1 MELQEI
7 KGRLRELF
15 PKANLSTTRISQ
27 YAEKL
32 KAKLSE
38 ESTKEDVD
46 NLIKDLNDLVDFE
59 QVAKDDDRL
68 RTYQKP
74 REELKEIVLEQEQKQ
89 EVIKKATENDS
100 IAELLKQMS
109 DKIDKLESDKFQ
121 ESVSSKFKSDKRLE
135 GIPSLIVDKF
145 VPKSFDE
152 IESTIE
158 SLVDT
163 FKDEQIKS
171 KLNSFGRDIPPQGE
185 HSKSVE
191 VKPKSLEDLK
201 KAGIKI

>member
-7 KGRLRELF
+7 QGRLRLLY
-15 PKANLSTTRISQ
+15 PKANLSSTRISQ
-27 YAEKL
+27 YAERL

-38 ESTKEDVD
+38 ESTQEDVD
-46 NLIKDLNDLVDFE
+46 NLIKDLNDLVDFS

-74 REELKEIVLEQEQKQ
+74 KEEMKQ
-89 EVIKKATENDS
+89 EEPTPTNTDNPMLEM
-100 IAELLKQMS
+100 LKQLT

-121 ESVSSKFKSDKRLE
+121 ESVSGKFKSDKRLE
-135 GIPSLIVDKF
+135 GIPSLVVDKF
-145 VPKSFDE
+145 VPKSFED

-171 KLNSFGRDIPPQGE
+171 KLNSFGRNIPPQGE

-191 VKPKSLEDLK
+191 VKQASDKEVEDVLK
-201 KAGIKI
+201 NLGL

>member
-7 KGRLRELF
+7 QGRLRLLC
-15 PKANLSTTRISQ
+15 PKANLSSTRISQ
-27 YAEKL
+27 YAERL

-38 ESTKEDVD
+38 ESTQEDVD
-46 NLIKDLNDLVDFE
+46 NLIKDLNDLVDFS

-74 REELKEIVLEQEQKQ
+74 KEEMKQ
-89 EVIKKATENDS
+89 EETPKPTNTDNPMLEM
-100 IAELLKQMS
+100 LKQLT

-121 ESVSSKFKSDKRLE
+121 ESVSGKFKSDKRLE
-135 GIPSLIVDKF
+135 GIPSLVVDKF
-145 VPKSFDE
+145 VPKSFED

-185 HSKSVE
+185 HSKNVE
-191 VKPKSLEDLK
+191 VKQASDKEVEDVLK
-201 KAGIKI
+201 NLGL

>member
-1 MELQEI
+1 MELQDI
-7 KGRLRELF
+7 QGRLRLLY
-15 PKANLSTTRISQ
+15 PKANLSSTRISQ
-27 YAEKL
+27 YAERL

-38 ESTKEDVD
+38 ESTQEDVD
-46 NLIKDLNDLVDFE
+46 NLIKDLNDLVDFS

-74 REELKEIVLEQEQKQ
+74 KEEMKQ
-89 EVIKKATENDS
+89 EEPPKPTDNPMLEM
-100 IAELLKQMS
+100 LKQLT

-121 ESVSSKFKSDKRLE
+121 ESVSGKFKSDKRLE

-145 VPKSFDE
+145 VPKSFED

-191 VKPKSLEDLK
+191 VKQASDKEVDDVFKNLGL
-201 KAGIKI
+201 

>member
-7 KGRLRELF
+7 QGRLRLIY
-15 PKANLSTTRISQ
+15 PKANLSSIRISQ

-38 ESTKEDVD
+38 ESTQEDVD
-46 NLIKDLNDLVDFE
+46 NLIKDLNDLVDFS

-68 RTYQKP
+68 RTYQNPK
-74 REELKEIVLEQEQKQ
+74 EEMKQ
-89 EVIKKATENDS
+89 EEPAPTDTDNPMLEM
-100 IAELLKQMS
+100 LKQLT

-121 ESVSSKFKSDKRLE
+121 ESVSGKFKSDKRLE
-135 GIPSLIVDKF
+135 GIPSLVVDKF
-145 VPKSFDE
+145 VPKSFED

-191 VKPKSLEDLK
+191 VKPKSIEDLQK
-201 KAGIKI
+201 EGIKI

>member
-7 KGRLRELF
+7 QGRLRLLY
-15 PKANLSTTRISQ
+15 PKANLSSTRISQ
-27 YAEKL
+27 YAERL

-38 ESTKEDVD
+38 ESTQEDVD
-46 NLIKDLNDLVDFE
+46 NLIKDLNDLVDFS

-74 REELKEIVLEQEQKQ
+74 KEEMKQ
-89 EVIKKATENDS
+89 EEPTPTNTDNPMLEM
-100 IAELLKQMS
+100 LKQLT

-121 ESVSSKFKSDKRLE
+121 ESVSGKFKSDKRLE
-135 GIPSLIVDKF
+135 GIPSLVVDKF
-145 VPKSFDE
+145 VPKSFED

-185 HSKSVE
+185 HSKNVE
-191 VKPKSLEDLK
+191 VKPKSIEDLQK
-201 KAGIKI
+201 EGIKI

>member
-7 KGRLRELF
+7 QGRLRLIY
-15 PKANLSTTRISQ
+15 PKANLSSIRISQ
-27 YAEKL
+27 YAERL

-38 ESTKEDVD
+38 ESTQEDVD
-46 NLIKDLNDLVDFE
+46 NLIKDLNDLVDFS

-74 REELKEIVLEQEQKQ
+74 KEEMKQ
-89 EVIKKATENDS
+89 EEPAPTDTDNPMLEM
-100 IAELLKQMS
+100 LKQLT

-121 ESVSSKFKSDKRLE
+121 ESVSGKFKSDKRLE
-135 GIPSLIVDKF
+135 GIPSLVVDKF
-145 VPKSFDE
+145 VPKSFED

-191 VKPKSLEDLK
+191 VKPKSIEDLQK
-201 KAGIKI
+201 EGIKI

>member
-7 KGRLRELF
+7 QGRLRLLY
-15 PKANLSTTRISQ
+15 PKANLSSTRISQ
-27 YAEKL
+27 YAERL

-38 ESTKEDVD
+38 ESTQEDVD
-46 NLIKDLNDLVDFE
+46 NLIKDLNDLVDFS

-74 REELKEIVLEQEQKQ
+74 KEEMKQ
-89 EVIKKATENDS
+89 EETPKPTNTDNPMLEM
-100 IAELLKQMS
+100 LKQLT

-121 ESVSSKFKSDKRLE
+121 ESVSGKFKSDKRLE
-135 GIPSLIVDKF
+135 GIPSLVVDKF
-145 VPKSFDE
+145 VPKSFED

-191 VKPKSLEDLK
+191 VKPKSIEDLQK
-201 KAGIKI
+201 EGIKI

>member
-7 KGRLRELF
+7 QGRLRLLY
-15 PKANLSTTRISQ
+15 PKANLSSTRISQ
-27 YAEKL
+27 YAERL

-38 ESTKEDVD
+38 ESTQEDVD
-46 NLIKDLNDLVDFE
+46 NLIKDLNDLVDFS

-74 REELKEIVLEQEQKQ
+74 KEEMKQ
-89 EVIKKATENDS
+89 EEPAPTDTDNPMLEM
-100 IAELLKQMS
+100 LKQLT

-121 ESVSSKFKSDKRLE
+121 ESVSGKFKSDKRLE
-135 GIPSLIVDKF
+135 GIPSLVVDKF
-145 VPKSFDE
+145 VPKSFED

-185 HSKSVE
+185 HSKNVE
-191 VKPKSLEDLK
+191 VKPKSIEDLQK
-201 KAGIKI
+201 EGIKI

>member
-7 KGRLRELF
+7 QGRLRLLY
-15 PKANLSTTRISQ
+15 PKANLSSTRISQ
-27 YAEKL
+27 YAERL

-38 ESTKEDVD
+38 ESTQEDVD
-46 NLIKDLNDLVDFE
+46 NLIKDLNDLVDFS

-74 REELKEIVLEQEQKQ
+74 KEEMKQ
-89 EVIKKATENDS
+89 EEPAPTGTDNPMLEM
-100 IAELLKQMS
+100 LKQLT

-121 ESVSSKFKSDKRLE
+121 ESVSGKFKSDKRLE
-135 GIPSLIVDKF
+135 GIPSLVVDKF
-145 VPKSFDE
+145 VPKSFED

-185 HSKSVE
+185 HSKNVE
-191 VKPKSLEDLK
+191 VKPKSIEDLQK
-201 KAGIKI
+201 EGIKI

>member
-7 KGRLRELF
+7 QGRLRLLY
-15 PKANLSTTRISQ
+15 PKANLSSTRISQ
-27 YAEKL
+27 YAERL

-38 ESTKEDVD
+38 ESTQEDVD
-46 NLIKDLNDLVDFE
+46 NLIKDLNDLVDFS

-74 REELKEIVLEQEQKQ
+74 KEEMKQ
-89 EVIKKATENDS
+89 EETPKPTETPTDNPML
-100 IAELLKQMS
+100 EMLKQLT

-121 ESVSSKFKSDKRLE
+121 ESVSGKFKSDKRLE
-135 GIPSLIVDKF
+135 GIPSLVVDKF
-145 VPKSFDE
+145 VPKSFED

-185 HSKSVE
+185 HSKNVE
-191 VKPKSLEDLK
+191 VKPKSIEDLQK
-201 KAGIKI
+201 EGIKI

>member
-7 KGRLRELF
+7 QGRLRLLY
-15 PKANLSTTRISQ
+15 PKANLSSTRISQ
-27 YAEKL
+27 YAERL

-38 ESTKEDVD
+38 ESTQEDVD
-46 NLIKDLNDLVDFE
+46 NLIKDLNDLVDFS

-74 REELKEIVLEQEQKQ
+74 KEEMKQ
-89 EVIKKATENDS
+89 EEPAPTNTENPML
-100 IAELLKQMS
+100 EMLKQLT

-121 ESVSSKFKSDKRLE
+121 ESVSGKFKSDKRLE
-135 GIPSLIVDKF
+135 GIPSLVVDKF
-145 VPKSFDE
+145 VPKSFDD

-185 HSKSVE
+185 HSKNVE
-191 VKPKSLEDLK
+191 VKPKSIEDLQK
-201 KAGIKI
+201 EGIKI

>member
-1 MELQEI
+1 MNLQEI
-7 KGRLRELF
+7 QGRLRLLY
-15 PKANLSTTRISQ
+15 PKANLSSTRISQ
-27 YAEKL
+27 YAERL

-38 ESTKEDVD
+38 ESTQEDVD
-46 NLIKDLNDLVDFE
+46 NLIKDLNDLVDFS

-74 REELKEIVLEQEQKQ
+74 KEEMKQ
-89 EVIKKATENDS
+89 EEPAPTNTENPML
-100 IAELLKQMS
+100 EMLKQLT

-121 ESVSSKFKSDKRLE
+121 ESVSGKFKSDKRLE
-135 GIPSLIVDKF
+135 GIPSLVVDKF
-145 VPKSFDE
+145 VPKSFDD

-185 HSKSVE
+185 HSKNVE
-191 VKPKSLEDLK
+191 VKPKSIEDLQK
-201 KAGIKI
+201 EGIKI